1 VVRLPS
7 HDAYVAGLAK
17 EDAFL
22 PLLADHLSVP
32 VPAPIATGAPSGEYP
47 HPWSVRRWLEG
58 ETPDHDPRLDRAGL
72 ARDLGLFLRELRCVP
87 AEAGPAAGRHSFYRG
102 CHPSVY
108 GDQVQAALSD
118 LADQIDVEVCQAIW
132 RNALRSTWSA
142 APVWFHGDVAV
153 GNLLT
158 VQGRL
163 AAVIDFG
170 TCGVGDPAC
179 DLVMAWTFFD
189 GEERQIFRQAAG
201 LAEDDWDR
209 ARGWALWK
217 ALVTLG
223 DRTDPQYAT
232 QARALARLT
241 QDPVDR

>member
-1 VVRLPS
+1 MRGLVAAQFPQWAPLPVRPVARQGHDNRTFRLGEDLVVRLPS
-7 HDAYVAGLAK
+7 HEDYVAGLAK

-22 PLLADHLSVP
+22 PVLADHLS
-32 VPAPIATGAPSGEYP
+32 
-47 HPWSVRRWLEG
+47 
-58 ETPDHDPRLDRAGL
+58 
-72 ARDLGLFLRELRCVP
+72 
-87 AEAGPAAGRHSFYRG
+87 AGRHCFYRG

-108 GDQVQAALSD
+108 GDQVQTALTD
-118 LADQIDVEVCQAIW
+118 LAGQVDVDVCQAIW
-132 RNALRSTWSA
+132 RNALRSAWSA
-142 APVWFHGDVAV
+142 APVWFHGDLAV

-158 VQGRL
+158 TQGRL

-201 LAEDDWDR
+201 LSDDDWER

-217 ALVTLG
+217 ALITVG
-223 DRTDPQYAT
+223 DPDDSQFDT
-232 QARALARLT
+232 QARALAQLT
-241 QDPVDR
+241 QDPVTC